1 MQALK
6 KRLKIGVMP
15 YRLEIQIPEND
26 PQDIIVQESLS
37 IGSDPSNDIC
47 LQDFG
52 LAPKH
57 CIFRQQQGVLTILN
71 IGGSKPF
78 KIGKQ
83 KLELGKT
90 YILDDNDKIQFGDLV
105 IVIDEFEPS
114 EDIIEDELE
123 EDLSPSL
130 GTPSADLAP
139 DPDEEEEIEDQG
151 YDPTSINVAEMI
163 AKAKEESGKHD
174 IQEIKKGLKKQKE
187 KTHWDELPMDLDDED
202 EEDED
207 TDEKT
212 SSKLMQLTRRLK
224 QILVNRPK
232 RDHVVKAEPIKKIVT
247 KSPRAKAGKLENI
260 PGFIPRFF
268 AFAFNLTLTG
278 LVVQTIFDVPSA
290 VILFTDLLDKTHLAI
305 AKMPEI
311 SFVTDLIKLFTP
323 EVLASI
329 LVYYILE
336 FIFALLLGRSLGYT
350 LLGIYENSGFITS
363 RIKAIIRTSVGLF
376 TFPFII
382 FDAPAFFRRRSLK
395 EVLSLSSLGFHQT
408 FIGYLTTLIL
418 LPALLMVFLL
428 ADAFNKK
435 DMLLTWQYQEL
446 PPMQQQI
453 SQKALPFL
461 GVNLSWQD
469 EWSESALPSLSPA
482 HVLERFQE
490 KDRQPRMGIT
500 LIKEDSQVS
509 LYPGPQYSAQDWFK
523 IFNSRNL
530 PVRLIN
536 PEWQEFIELSPAQ
549 GPVAPV
555 MRDQM
560 RLLFLAGFTDYL
572 ADPLNLIEYIRV
584 FGPLLPPIET
594 WRNSFM
600 NTSSLKPGD
609 QLRWVRNSGRD
620 LLIKQHEKEDLL
632 FIEHYFLD
640 QTPFKSILLVGSKKD
655 QAFLEELSQN
665 YLQQARPLRV
675 GVVGQQE
682 QEELTPS
689 LELTQQLSQ
698 WMDHLLRN
706 KVAPTEENLEA
717 LYELFFVLSGETLGL
732 GEDHPLQQQ
741 LNQEIS
747 RFQAFLESTE
757 VEEAGL
763 ELKNKLQQ
771 LFEAYQQKRSSFFM
785 RDSYNT
791 LDNIE

>member
-1 MQALK
+1 
-6 KRLKIGVMP
+6 MP

-105 IVIDEFEPS
+105 IVIDEFEPAEEIEVEENEEQDQQD
-114 EDIIEDELE
+114 EDV
-123 EDLSPSL
+123 PHPL
-130 GTPSADLAP
+130 GTPSSDLAP
-139 DPDEEEEIEDQG
+139 DPDDEELEDQG
-151 YDPTSINVAEMI
+151 YDPTSLNVAEMI
-163 AKAKEESGKHD
+163 AKAKEESGKHNL
-174 IQEIKKGLKKQKE
+174 QEMKKSPKKQKE
-187 KTHWDELPMDLDDED
+187 KTHWDELPIEIEEDDDDED
-202 EEDED
+202 R
-207 TDEKT
+207 DEKT
-212 SSKLMQLTRRLK
+212 SSKLMQLTRKLK

-290 VILFTDLLDKTHLAI
+290 VILFTDLLEKTHLAI

-336 FIFALLLGRSLGYT
+336 YIFALLLGRSLGYT

-363 RIKAIIRTSVGLF
+363 RIKAILRTTVGLF

-395 EVLSLSSLGFHQT
+395 EVLSFSSLGFHQT

-453 SQKALPFL
+453 NQRALPFL
-461 GVNLSWQD
+461 GVTLDWQD

-490 KDRQPRMGIT
+490 KDRQPKIGIT
-500 LIKEDSQVS
+500 LIKEQAMAS
-509 LYPGPQYSAQDWFK
+509 LYPGPEYSAQDWFK
-523 IFNSRNL
+523 IFNSKNL

-536 PEWQEFIELSPAQ
+536 PDWQEFIELSTAQ

-555 MRDQM
+555 MKDQM

-572 ADPLNLIEYIRV
+572 ADPLNLIEYVRV
-584 FGPLLPPIET
+584 FGPFLPPIET

-600 NTSSLKPGD
+600 KTSSLKPGD

-620 LLIKQHEKEDLL
+620 LLIKQHEKDELL

-640 QTPFKSILLVGSKKD
+640 QTPFKSILLVGNKKD
-655 QAFLEELSQN
+655 QSFLVELSQK
-665 YLQQARPLRV
+665 YVQQARPLRI

-682 QEELTPS
+682 QAQIVPS
-689 LELTQQLSQ
+689 LELTQDLSQ
-698 WMDHLLRN
+698 WIDHLLRN
-706 KVAPTEENLEA
+706 KVAPSPEDLEA
-717 LYELFFVLSGETLGL
+717 LYELFFVLTGETLGL
-732 GEDHPLQQQ
+732 AEEHPQRQQ

-747 RFQAFLESTE
+747 RFQAFLESTQ

-785 RDSYNT
+785 RDSYNA